1 MIRLILVVLFLII
14 FFIISLPI
22 FLIEWLIGKWNPRLR
37 DISSLR
43 IVQFAFKCILFL
55 AGTKVTYIGR
65 ENIPSDQAV
74 LYVGNHCSF
83 FDVVA
88 TYSVCPNLTGYIA
101 KIEILKVPILRRW
114 MKLLYCLFLDR
125 SDIKAG
131 LKMILTGIEYIK
143 QGISIFIFPEGTRSK
158 NGKMAPFKE
167 GSMKLASKTGCPII
181 PVAITNSA
189 AVLEDHFPFIKSAK
203 VIVEYGAPID
213 PKTLSKEEQKFLGA
227 YVQGKVQEML
237 DGHSINQ

>member
-1 MIRLILVVLFLII
+1 MIRLILVVLFLVI

-22 FLIEWLIGKWNPRLR
+22 FLVEWLIGKWNPHLR

-55 AGTKVTYIGR
+55 AGTRVTFIGQN
-65 ENIPSDQAV
+65 NIPKDQSV
-74 LYVGNHCSF
+74 LYVGNHCGF

-101 KIEILKVPILRRW
+101 KIEISKVPILNHW
-114 MKLLYCLFLDR
+114 MKLLHCLFLDR

-131 LKMILTGIEYIK
+131 MKMILTGIEYIK

-158 NGKMAPFKE
+158 TGKMLPFKE

-181 PVAITNSA
+181 PVAITNSS

-203 VIVEYGAPID
+203 MIVEYGTPID
-213 PKTLSKEEQKFLGA
+213 PKSLTKEEQKFLGA
-227 YVQGKVQEML
+227 YVQTRVQEML
-237 DGHSINQ
+237 DGHSINK